1 MELFASKPRVVG
13 PPHWAR
19 RRISGWWRDAKFDEV
34 EKIRLT
40 RLRTTDMSCPHRV
53 T

>member
-19 RRISGWWRDAKFDEV
+19 RRISDDGE
-34 EKIRLT
+34 T
-40 RLRTTDMSCPHRV
+40 RNSTRWKR
-53 T
+53 